1 METIQACTTR
11 QVMNI
16 MNWFKKKSSEQSDLE
31 QKLSN
36 SSDYK
41 RIEFVNQ
48 KTNLRFQLAFI
59 SNLIDESILQKSV
72 LPYLLEQAF
81 QSLEDIVK
89 IVPISDIQI
98 SEDISLVEQKIFNGY
113 VLLTIE
119 STNKTMA
126 FIAAHKEL
134 VRSITTPEI
143 EFSVLGPKESFVE
156 SIGQNLNLI
165 RKRIPIKELIVEELQ
180 VGKLSKTKIAILHI
194 DGITDKEN
202 VKTVKQRIG
211 DLQFDMITDSSYLVQ
226 LISDNGN
233 SPFPQLLDTERPDR
247 VAAILAEGKVAI
259 VVDGSPQVLIAP
271 TTLVEFFSSF
281 EDYFLNWIVASFF
294 RLIRLFSVAFSILIT
309 PIYVATLNYHYE
321 LIPRDLLITLVS
333 SRQLIPLPPILEA
346 LFLELT
352 IELLREA
359 GARLPT
365 KVGQTMGIVG
375 GIVIGT
381 ASVEAALTSN
391 VLLIIVALSAL
402 ASFTTPVYKMSNTIR
417 LLRFP
422 FMIFA
427 ELWGLVGIVFCFC
440 LLMTHL
446 LRLKSLG
453 RPFLEPIY
461 PPRMAD
467 IKDAFV
473 RLSFSQLST
482 RPSYLRTEKPDRFN
496 KQKAKKK
503 KDIDE

>member
-1 METIQACTTR
+1 
-11 QVMNI
+11 